1 MLKMIR
7 ERSGIS
13 SRRSDFA
20 CHAVVARRRVIPSSF
35 GTRHWSFAAL
45 VVAIMFSSANLK
57 AAASVEDSSGI
68 TFPPS
73 SAQKWVLPNGLTI
86 IVQEDHSAPVAS
98 VQAWCATGSID
109 EDAHLGAGLSHIL
122 EHMLFQGTKT
132 RGKNEIAQQIQDVG
146 GYINAYTSFD
156 RTVFW
161 IDVPK
166 DGVATALGVLTDAMM
181 NSTLPPEEYR
191 KEQEVIR
198 REFAMGMDDP
208 DRVAGLLLFGTAYQR
223 HPYRFPVIGEIEI
236 YNQLTQEQVMQYYKT
251 RYVPNNLT
259 FIVVGDVDAEKVRQQ
274 LTELFTPYP
283 EKSLKPVFI
292 PAEPPQLG
300 WREVHREFPTE
311 LTHLS
316 LAWHIPE
323 VTNPDVPALDL
334 LSTILGDGRSSRLY
348 RRVREEAGLA
358 FGIGAFSYTP
368 GDPGLFGIDA
378 TVDPKKREAAE
389 QLVMGIVD
397 EVKQAGVT
405 AEELTKAKKILLSH
419 HLGALT
425 TMRGQASDIG
435 SNWLLTR
442 NLNFSRDYLAAV
454 QKVTLDDIKRVAANY
469 LTDSNLT
476 VVSLNPKGSLA
487 AKAEGPKVA
496 AAAEIEK
503 FELSNGLRLLVRE
516 DRRLPLVAMGAVFRG
531 GLLAE
536 TPQTN
541 GITRLMAKVLL
552 KGTKT
557 RTAEQ
562 IANQIEAVGGSISSD
577 AGNNSFSVSLD
588 VTKPDVK
595 LGVELLSDVLLN
607 ATMPEKAIARE
618 KEIQIAAIQQEDEQL
633 TSVARNI
640 MRQALFPQHP
650 YALRTNGSVE
660 SVRRLTQKDLLEFRD
675 RYMVAKNGVIFV
687 FGDVKAAEVK
697 QLFEKALGGMKP
709 GMLALTD
716 MHPASPLSGI
726 ETVESRKEKAQGVIM
741 VGFRGASIS
750 SPDRHA
756 LELIDEASSD
766 LGSRFFVRIR
776 EQMGLAYYVGASQMQ
791 GLVPGL
797 FAFYLGTDPQKI
809 EPVKTALLDEI
820 HKLANDGLTNQ
831 ELARAKKKLI
841 GQQEIANQS
850 NEAFGYQCAL
860 EELYGLGFDYYK
872 RLEHDV
878 DAVTLDDIK
887 RVAAKYFR
895 DQPYVLA
902 TVRPPEGSAAAKQK

>member
-1 MLKMIR
+1 MMR
-7 ERSGIS
+7 
-13 SRRSDFA
+13 FA
-20 CHAVVARRRVIPSSF
+20 PSVA
-35 GTRHWSFAAL
+35 L
-45 VVAIMFSSANLK
+45 LVAIMFRTANLN
-57 AAASVEDSSGI
+57 AAGPDGSSVI

-122 EHMLFQGTKT
+122 EHMLFKGTQARST
-132 RGKNEIAQQIQDVG
+132 NEIAQKIQDVG

-166 DGVATALGVLTDAMM
+166 DGVATALDVLADAMM

-208 DRVAGLLLFGTAYQR
+208 DRMAGLLLFATAYQR
-223 HPYRFPVIGEIEI
+223 HPYRFRVIGQIES

-259 FIVVGDVDAEKVRQQ
+259 FTIVGDVDTEKVRQQ
-274 LTELFTPYP
+274 LAELFKPYP
-283 EKSLKPVFI
+283 EQSLKPVLL
-292 PAEPPQLG
+292 PEDPPQLG
-300 WREVHREFPTE
+300 RREAHQEFPTE
-311 LTHLS
+311 LTHLE

-323 VTNPDVPALDL
+323 ITSPDVPALDL

-358 FGIGAFSYTP
+358 FSISAFSYTP

-378 TVDPKKREAAE
+378 TLDPKKRDAAE
-389 QLVMGIVD
+389 QLVLRIID

-405 AEELTKAKKILLSH
+405 AEELTKAKKISLSH

-435 SNWLLTR
+435 SNWFLTR
-442 NLNFSRDYLAAV
+442 NLNFSRDYLDAV

-469 LTDSNLT
+469 LTNTNLT
-476 VVSLNPKGSLA
+476 LVSLNPKGSLA
-487 AKAEGPKVA
+487 AKAEGPRVA
-496 AAAEIEK
+496 WAAEIQK

-536 TPQTN
+536 TTQDN

-577 AGNNSFSVSLD
+577 AGNNTFNVSLG

-607 ATMPEKAIARE
+607 ATMPEEAIARE
-618 KEIQIAAIQQEDEQL
+618 KEIQIAAIKQDEEQL
-633 TSVARNI
+633 TTVARNI
-640 MRQALFPQHP
+640 LRQALFTQHP
-650 YALRTNGSVE
+650 YALRANGSVD
-660 SVRRLTQKDLLEFRD
+660 SVQRLTRKDLLEFRD
-675 RYMVAKNGVIFV
+675 RYVVAKNGVIFV

-697 QLFEKALGGMKP
+697 QLFEQALAGMKP
-709 GMLALTD
+709 GTLALTD
-716 MHPASPLSGI
+716 AHPAAPLNKT

-741 VGFRGASIS
+741 VGYRGADIF
-750 SPDRHA
+750 SPDRYA
-756 LELIDEASSD
+756 LQLMDEASSD

-776 EQMGLAYYVGASQMQ
+776 EQMGLAYYVGANQME

-809 EPVKTALLDEI
+809 EPVKIALLDEI
-820 HKLANDGLTNQ
+820 HKLATDGLTNE

-841 GQQEIANQS
+841 GQQEITNQS
-850 NEAFGYQCAL
+850 NDSFGYQCAL
-860 EELYGLGFDYYK
+860 DEIYGLGFNYYK
-872 RLEHDV
+872 SLEHGV
-878 DAVTLDDIK
+878 EAVSLDDIK

-902 TVRPPEGSAAAKQK
+902 TVRPPDGSAAAKQK

>member
-1 MLKMIR
+1 MMR
-7 ERSGIS
+7 
-13 SRRSDFA
+13 FA
-20 CHAVVARRRVIPSSF
+20 PSVA
-35 GTRHWSFAAL
+35 L
-45 VVAIMFSSANLK
+45 LVAIMFRTANLN
-57 AAASVEDSSGI
+57 AAGPDGSSLI

-122 EHMLFQGTKT
+122 EHMLFKGTKT
-132 RGKNEIAQQIQDVG
+132 RSTNEIAQKIQDVG

-166 DGVATALGVLTDAMM
+166 DGVATALGVLSDAMM

-300 WREVHREFPTE
+300 RREVHREFPTE

-358 FGIGAFSYTP
+358 YRISAFSYTP

-378 TVDPKKREAAE
+378 TLDPKKREAAE
-389 QLVMGIVD
+389 QLVLRMLD
-397 EVKQAGVT
+397 EVQQSGLT
-405 AEELTKAKKILLSH
+405 AEELMKAKKMSLSH
-419 HLGALT
+419 HHGALT

-442 NLNFSRDYLAAV
+442 NLNFSRDYLDAA
-454 QKVTLDDIKRVAANY
+454 QKVTLDDIKRVAARY
-469 LTDSNLT
+469 LTNENLT
-476 VVSLNPKGSLA
+476 VVSLNPKGSLLAKTEA
-487 AKAEGPKVA
+487 AKPVGVGEVQ
-496 AAAEIEK
+496 K

-516 DRRLPLVAMGAVFRG
+516 DARLPLVAMGAVFRS

-541 GITRLMAKVLL
+541 GITRLMAKALL
-552 KGTKT
+552 KGTTT

-562 IANQIEAVGGSISSD
+562 IANQIEAVGGSISSE
-577 AGNNSFSVSLD
+577 ASNNTFNVSLE

-595 LGVELLSDVLLN
+595 LAVELLSDVLLN

-618 KEIQIAAIQQEDEQL
+618 KEIQIAAIKQEEEQL
-633 TSVARNI
+633 TTVARNI
-640 MRQALFPQHP
+640 LRQTLFTQHP

-660 SVRRLTQKDLLEFRD
+660 SVQRLTQKDLLDFRD
-675 RYMVAKNGVIFV
+675 RYVVAKNGVIFV

-697 QLFEKALGGMKP
+697 QLFEQALGGMRP
-709 GMLALTD
+709 GALALTD
-716 MHPASPLSGI
+716 AHPAAPLSKT
-726 ETVESRKEKAQGVIM
+726 ESVESRTDKAQGVIM
-741 VGFRGASIS
+741 VGYRRAGIF
-750 SPDRHA
+750 SPDRYA
-756 LELIDEASSD
+756 LHIRDEASRG
-766 LGSRFFVRIR
+766 LGSRFFIRIR
-776 EQMGLAYYVGASQMQ
+776 EQMGLAYYVGASQME

-809 EPVKTALLDEI
+809 EPVKIALLEEI
-820 HKLANDGLTNQ
+820 RKLATDGHTNE

-850 NEAFGYQCAL
+850 NDSFGYQCAL
-860 EELYGLGFDYYK
+860 DELYGLGFNYYK
-872 RLEHDV
+872 SLQHNVE
-878 DAVTLDDIK
+878 AVSLDDIK

-902 TVRPPEGSAAAKQK
+902 TVRPPDGSAAANQK

>member
-1 MLKMIR
+1 MIR
-7 ERSGIS
+7 
-13 SRRSDFA
+13 FA
-20 CHAVVARRRVIPSSF
+20 P
-35 GTRHWSFAAL
+35 GLAL
-45 VVAIMFSSANLK
+45 VVASMFSSANLK
-57 AAASVEDSSGI
+57 AAPTTDSVI

-73 SAQKWVLPNGLTI
+73 TAQKWVLPNGLTV

-109 EDAHLGAGLSHIL
+109 EDEHLGAGLSHIL
-122 EHMLFQGTKT
+122 EHMLFKGTKT
-132 RGKNEIAQQIQDVG
+132 RSTNVIAQKIQDVG

-166 DGVATALGVLTDAMM
+166 DGVATALDVLADAMM
-181 NSTLPPEEYR
+181 NSTLPPKEYM

-198 REFAMGMDDP
+198 REFAMGLDEP
-208 DRVAGLLLFGTAYQR
+208 DRVAGLLLFATAYQR
-223 HPYRFPVIGEIEI
+223 HPYHFPVIGDIEI
-236 YNQLTQEQVMQYYKT
+236 YNQLTQDQVMQYYKT

-259 FIVVGDVDAEKVRQQ
+259 FVVVGDVDAVKVRQQ
-274 LTELFTPYP
+274 LTEFFKAYP
-283 EKSLKPVFI
+283 EKSLKPIFI
-292 PAEPPQLG
+292 PEEPPQLG
-300 WREVHREFPTE
+300 RREVHQEFATE

-334 LSTILGDGRSSRLY
+334 LSTVLGDGRSSRLY

-358 FGIGAFSYTP
+358 YRISAFSYTP

-378 TVDPKKREAAE
+378 TLDPKKREAAE
-389 QLVMGIVD
+389 QLVLHILD

-405 AEELTKAKKILLSH
+405 AEELIKAKKISLSH
-419 HLGALT
+419 QLGALT

-442 NLNFSRDYLAAV
+442 NLNFSRDYLDAV
-454 QKVTLDDIKRVAANY
+454 QKVTLDDIKRVAAHY
-469 LTDSNLT
+469 LTDENLT
-476 VVSLNPKGSLA
+476 VISLNPKGSLLPKAGA
-487 AKAEGPKVA
+487 AKPISAGEVQ
-496 AAAEIEK
+496 K

-516 DRRLPLVAMGAVFRG
+516 DARLPLVAIGAVFRS

-541 GITRLMAKVLL
+541 GISRLMAKTLL
-552 KGTKT
+552 KGTTT
-557 RTAEQ
+557 RAAEQ
-562 IANQIEAVGGSISSD
+562 IANEIEAVGGSMSSE
-577 AGNNSFSVSLD
+577 ASNNTFNVSLE

-595 LGVELLSDVLLN
+595 LAVELLSDVLLN
-607 ATMPEKAIARE
+607 ASMPEKAIARE
-618 KEIQIAAIQQEDEQL
+618 KEIQVAAIKQEEEQM
-633 TSVARNI
+633 TTVARNI
-640 MRQALFPQHP
+640 LRQALFTQHP
-650 YALRTNGSVE
+650 YALRASGSVD
-660 SVRRLTQKDLLEFRD
+660 SVQRLIQKDLLEFRD
-675 RYMVAKNGVIFV
+675 RYVVAKNGVIFV

-697 QLFEKALGGMKP
+697 QLFEKALGGMRP
-709 GMLALTD
+709 GALALTD
-716 MHPASPLSGI
+716 AHPPAPLNKTES
-726 ETVESRKEKAQGVIM
+726 VESQKDKAQGVIM
-741 VGFRGASIS
+741 VGYRGADIF
-750 SPDRHA
+750 SPDRYV
-756 LELIDEASSD
+756 LKLIDEASSD

-776 EQMGLAYYVGASQMQ
+776 EQMGLAYYVGASQME

-820 HKLANDGLTNQ
+820 RKLAADGLTNE

-850 NEAFGYQCAL
+850 NDSFGYQCAL
-860 EELYGLGFDYYK
+860 DELYGLGFNYYK
-872 RLEHDV
+872 SLQHNVE
-878 DAVTLDDIK
+878 AVSLNDIK

-902 TVRPPEGSAAAKQK
+902 TVRPPDGSPAAKQK

>member
-1 MLKMIR
+1 MIR
-7 ERSGIS
+7 
-13 SRRSDFA
+13 FA
-20 CHAVVARRRVIPSSF
+20 PGLALIVAS
-35 GTRHWSFAAL
+35 
-45 VVAIMFSSANLK
+45 MFSSANLK
-57 AAASVEDSSGI
+57 AAPTDNSTGI
-68 TFPPS
+68 TFPSS
-73 SAQKWVLPNGLTI
+73 SAQKWFLPNGLTI

-109 EDAHLGAGLSHIL
+109 EDEHLGAGLSHIL
-122 EHMLFQGTKT
+122 EHMLFKGTKT
-132 RGKNEIAQQIQDVG
+132 RSTNVIAQKIQDVG

-166 DGVATALGVLTDAMM
+166 DGIATALDVLADAMM
-181 NSTLPPEEYR
+181 NSTLPPEEYQ

-198 REFAMGMDDP
+198 REFAMGLDDP
-208 DRVAGLLLFGTAYQR
+208 DRVVGLRLFATAYQR

-236 YNQLTQEQVMQYYKT
+236 YNQLTHEQVMQYYKT

-259 FIVVGDVDAEKVRQQ
+259 FVVAGDVDAEKVRQQ
-274 LTELFTPYP
+274 LTEFFKAYP
-283 EKSLKPVFI
+283 EKSLKPLFI
-292 PAEPPQLG
+292 PEEPPQLG
-300 WREVHREFPTE
+300 RREVHEEFATE

-334 LSTILGDGRSSRLY
+334 LSSILGDGRSSRLY

-358 FGIGAFSYTP
+358 YRISAFSYTP

-378 TVDPKKREAAE
+378 TLDPKKREAAE
-389 QLVMGIVD
+389 QLVLRILD

-405 AEELTKAKKILLSH
+405 TEELMKAKKISLSH

-425 TMRGQASDIG
+425 TVRGQASDIG

-442 NLNFSRDYLAAV
+442 NLNFSRDYLDAA
-454 QKVTLDDIKRVAANY
+454 QKVTLDDIKRVAARY
-469 LTDSNLT
+469 LTNENLT
-476 VVSLNPKGSLA
+476 VVSLNPKGSLLAKTEA
-487 AKAEGPKVA
+487 AKPVGVGEVQ
-496 AAAEIEK
+496 K
-503 FELSNGLRLLVRE
+503 FELSNGLRLLVRQ
-516 DRRLPLVAMGAVFRG
+516 DARLPLVAIGAVFRS

-562 IANQIEAVGGSISSD
+562 IANQIEAVGGSISSE
-577 AGNNSFSVSLD
+577 AGNNSFAVSLD
-588 VTKPDVK
+588 ITKPDVK

-607 ATMPEKAIARE
+607 ATMPEEAIARE
-618 KEIQIAAIQQEDEQL
+618 KEVQIAAIKQDEEQL
-633 TSVARNI
+633 TTVARNI
-640 MRQALFPQHP
+640 LRQALFTQHP
-650 YALRTNGSVE
+650 YALRANGSVD
-660 SVRRLTQKDLLEFRD
+660 SIQRLTRKDLLEFRD
-675 RYMVAKNGVIFV
+675 RYVVAKNGVIFV

-697 QLFEKALGGMKP
+697 QLFEQALAGMKP
-709 GMLALTD
+709 GTLALTD
-716 MHPASPLSGI
+716 AHPAAPLNKI

-741 VGFRGASIS
+741 VGYRGADIF
-750 SPDRHA
+750 SPDRYP
-756 LELIDEASSD
+756 LQLIDEASSD

-776 EQMGLAYYVGASQMQ
+776 EQMGLAYYVGANQME

-820 HKLANDGLTNQ
+820 HKLATDGLTTE
-831 ELARAKKKLI
+831 ELARAKKKVI

-850 NEAFGYQCAL
+850 NDSFGYQCAL
-860 EELYGLGFDYYK
+860 DEIYGLGFNYYK
-872 RLEHDV
+872 SLEHGV
-878 DAVTLDDIK
+878 EAVSLDDIK

-902 TVRPPEGSAAAKQK
+902 TVRPPEGSAAANKK

>member
-1 MLKMIR
+1 MAESELMNHLRLKLN
-7 ERSGIS
+7 
-13 SRRSDFA
+13 FKY
-20 CHAVVARRRVIPSSF
+20 VAKLARLL
-35 GTRHWSFAAL
+35 AMAL
-45 VVAIMFSSANLK
+45 FLPPMVNLK
-57 AAASVEDSSGI
+57 AAPLERSAAI

-73 SAQKWVLPNGLTI
+73 TAQKWILPNGLTI

-98 VQAWCATGSID
+98 VQAWCATGSIF
-109 EDAHLGAGLSHIL
+109 EDQHVGAGLSHIL
-122 EHMLFQGTKT
+122 EHMLFKGTKT
-132 RGKNEIAQQIQDVG
+132 RSTNEIAQKIQDVG

-166 DGVATALGVLTDAMM
+166 DGVTTALDILADAMM
-181 NSTLPPEEYR
+181 NSTLPPEEYQ

-208 DRVAGLLLFGTAYQR
+208 DRMAGLLLFATAYQQ
-223 HPYRFPVIGEIEI
+223 HPYRFPVIGELEI

-259 FIVVGDVDAEKVRQQ
+259 FVVVGDLDAEKVRQQ
-274 LTELFTPYP
+274 LNELFKPYP
-283 EKSLKPVFI
+283 EKSLKPVFV
-292 PAEPPQLG
+292 PMEPPQLG
-300 WREVHREFPTE
+300 RREVHQEFATE

-358 FGIGAFSYTP
+358 FSISAFSYTP

-378 TVDPKKREAAE
+378 TVDPKKREPAE
-389 QLVMGIVD
+389 QLALHIVD
-397 EVKQAGVT
+397 EVKQTGVT
-405 AEELTKAKKILLSH
+405 ADELEKAKKITLSH

-442 NLNFSRDYLAAV
+442 DLNFSRHYLDAV
-454 QKVTLDDIKRVAANY
+454 QKVTLDDIKRVAATY
-469 LTDSNLT
+469 LTESNLT
-476 VVSLNPKGSLA
+476 VISLNPKGSVA
-487 AKAEGPKVA
+487 SKTDEAKA
-496 AAAEIEK
+496 AAAGEIQK

-516 DRRLPLVAMGAVFRG
+516 DPRLPLVAIGTVFRG

-536 TPQTN
+536 TPKTN

-562 IANQIEAVGGSISSD
+562 IANEIEAVGGSISSD
-577 AGNNSFSVSLD
+577 AGNNSFSVSVD
-588 VTKPDVK
+588 VMKPDVK
-595 LGVELLSDVLLN
+595 LGVDLLSDVLVN
-607 ATMPEKAIARE
+607 ATFPEKAIVRE
-618 KEIQIAAIQQEDEQL
+618 KEIQIAAIQQEEEQL
-633 TSVARNI
+633 TTVARNI

-650 YALRTNGSVE
+650 YALRSNGSVE
-660 SVRRLTQKDLLEFRD
+660 SVQRLTQKDLLEFRD
-675 RYMVAKNGVIFV
+675 RYLVAKNGVIYV
-687 FGDVKAAEVK
+687 FGNIRASDVK
-697 QLFEKALGGMKP
+697 QLIEQTLGKMKP
-709 GMLALTD
+709 GALALTD
-716 MHPASPLSGI
+716 AKPSVPLGKP
-726 ETVESRKEKAQGVIM
+726 ERVESRKDKAQGVLM
-741 VGFRGASIS
+741 VGFRGTSLS
-750 SPDRHA
+750 SPDRYA

-766 LGSRFFVRIR
+766 LGSRFFIRIR

-820 HKLANDGLTNQ
+820 YKLANEGLTPE

-850 NEAFGYQCAL
+850 NDVFGYRCAL
-860 EELYGLGFDYYK
+860 DELCGLGFNYYK
-872 RLEHDV
+872 QLEHDV
-878 DAVTLDDIK
+878 NAVTPEHIK
-887 RVAAKYFR
+887 QVAAKYFR